1 MIVRPSRRS
10 AGVSL
15 SHYNDLFKQSSC
27 PLACRNRL
35 CGVDGGPVEATLRC
49 RRSGGILASAA
60 RGRNRRHRGGLIAVR
75 LRRGDNAKAVVRHIR
90 IDPDRWH
97 LWGGYLRPSDKFLLG
112 KIANL
117 LAVRSEEHTTA
128 HTATN

>member
-60 RGRNRRHRGGLIAVR
+60 RGRNRRH
-75 LRRGDNAKAVVRHIR
+75 K
-90 IDPDRWH
+90 
-97 LWGGYLRPSDKFLLG
+97 
-112 KIANL
+112 
-117 LAVRSEEHTTA
+117 SEEHTSALQSLMRISYAVFCLKKQKKPT
-128 HTATN
+128 TKQYINI